1 MCKIHQQKEM
11 YLSEREGEAVTVA
24 ICKKKM
30 TGWGS
35 EWRDGKGVLGNRV
48 AKIKRLMLER
58 QGQAAQTHCNKAA
71 DRLISMTTDSPAFM
85 LPVKRNVFYE

>member
-1 MCKIHQQKEM
+1 M

-30 TGWGS
+30 TGWGT

-58 QGQAAQTHCNKAA
+58 QGQAAQIHCNEAA
-71 DRLISMTTDSPAFM
+71 DRLMRMTTDSAAFM
-85 LPVKRNVFYE
+85 LPVKRNIFYE